1 MNVQFFAI
9 PRSRAILWALKIHR
23 TLVQIATTIIFRC
36 GDQQRKGIY
45 KSEKKL
51 QVSCTLIMEETKRN
65 STEHA
70 QSYVGS
76 TYL

>member
-36 GDQQRKGIY
+36 GDQQSKGIY
-45 KSEKKL
+45 KSEKKIASKL
-51 QVSCTLIMEETKRN
+51 HSNYGRN
-65 STEHA
+65 QEKPH
-70 QSYVGS
+70 
-76 TYL
+76 